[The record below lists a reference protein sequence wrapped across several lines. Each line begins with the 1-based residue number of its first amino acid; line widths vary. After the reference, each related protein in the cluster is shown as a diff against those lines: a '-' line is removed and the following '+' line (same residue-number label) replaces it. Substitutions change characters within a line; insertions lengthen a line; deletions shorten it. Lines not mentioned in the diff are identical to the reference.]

1 MKFEAFVKFL
11 REPLQKTP
19 ELTMG
24 QLTLFLTTLRSRY
37 YVPTVYKI
45 VWPNPTQF
53 LDSIRSVG
61 DLNKG

>member
-1 MKFEAFVKFL
+1 MKFEDFVKFL
-11 REPLQKTP
+11 REPSQKNP
-19 ELTMG
+19 G
-24 QLTLFLTTLRSRY
+24 QLTLFLNTLRSRY

-53 LDSIRSVG
+53 LGSIRSVG